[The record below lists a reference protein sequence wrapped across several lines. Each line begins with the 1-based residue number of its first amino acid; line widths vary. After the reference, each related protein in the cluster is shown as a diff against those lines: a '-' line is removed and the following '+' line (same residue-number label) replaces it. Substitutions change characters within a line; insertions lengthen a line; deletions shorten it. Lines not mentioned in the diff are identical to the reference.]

1 MTREVI
7 GRAPAGSS
15 LRDAATTSQVMAP
28 RAGRSHSQPRRPPNE
43 GTDMAEHTTADG
55 TRLVYDDWGTGR
67 PVVLV
72 HGWSLDATMWEHQ
85 AAALTAAGHR
95 CVTYDRRGHGRSQD
109 PGKGYDADTLADDL
123 AGLIERLGLSDAV
136 LVGHSMGG
144 GEIARYLSRH
154 GNSRVSAIALVS
166 SLTPFALATEDNPVG
181 LPAEAMA
188 GTAQALIRDRAGW
201 FASGA
206 DDYFA
211 VRGEGS
217 WVSLAM
223 IDRTLRM
230 CLGTPLLV
238 QLACAQ
244 TGFTTDYRAD
254 LAGVDVPALV
264 VHGDVDASTP
274 LAMTGQPTADL
285 LPDGELVVYPGAP
298 HGLYA
303 THQDRLSSDLLR
315 LIGRTGGRAAV

>member
-1 MTREVI
+1 
-7 GRAPAGSS
+7 
-15 LRDAATTSQVMAP
+15 MA
-28 RAGRSHSQPRRPPNE
+28 
-43 GTDMAEHTTADG
+43 DHTTADG
-55 TRLVYDDWGTGR
+55 TRLVYDDWGAGR

-85 AAALTAAGHR
+85 AAALTASGLR

-109 PGKGYDADTLADDL
+109 PGRGYDADTLADDL
-123 AGLIERLGLSDAV
+123 AGLLDGLDLVDAV

-144 GEIARYLSRH
+144 GEMVRYLSRH
-154 GNSRVSAIALVS
+154 GSSRISAIALVS
-166 SLTPFALATEDNPVG
+166 SLTPFAVARDDNPVG
-181 LPAEAMA
+181 LPAEALA
-188 GTAQALIRDRAGW
+188 GTAQALVRDRAGW

-211 VRGEGS
+211 AAGAGS
-217 WVSLAM
+217 WVSTAM

-254 LAGVDVPALV
+254 LATVDVPALV
-264 VHGDVDASTP
+264 VHGDADASTP
-274 LAMTGQPTADL
+274 LVMTGAPTAEL
-285 LPDGELVVYPGAP
+285 LPDAELVVYQGAP

-303 THQDRLSSDLLR
+303 THQDRLNGDLLR
-315 LIGRTGGRAAV
+315 LVERTGGPAAA